1 MKYTSPYVALAQ
13 RPPELG
19 VFPTIDYD
27 AEYHLPE
34 ERINRRDGSLL
45 RLIPAGAFILGSAP
59 AEVDAEDMSDAR
71 ADGLRSETPQCRPA
85 LPAFYFGVFAV
96 TNEQFALFLTETQP
110 NPDELVRWLPR
121 PGRILSPVD
130 PAPKYQ
136 VEGGY
141 ESHPIVHV
149 SWFGADAYAKWAGL
163 RFPLEIEWEK
173 AARGVN
179 GRMFP
184 WGDNWD
190 DTRLNRPRQ
199 VADEVDAITPVDAH
213 VEGCSPYGIFQMV
226 GNVEEWCSDPY
237 DPGAYGRYSKG
248 DLQPHGA
255 GHRKVLRGGSFG
267 RETPQDFRCALRQS
281 SVPGPAKARLTG
293 LRCAS
298 SDLRWCPR

>member
-13 RPPELG
+13 HPPELRT
-19 VFPTIDYD
+19 FPTIDYD

-59 AEVDAEDMSDAR
+59 SELEAADISEAR
-71 ADGLRSETPQCRPA
+71 TDGAKAETPQCQPV

-110 NPDELVRWLPR
+110 NPEELTRWLPR
-121 PGRILSPVD
+121 LGKILP
-130 PAPKYQ
+130 PLEMAAGYR

-141 ESHPIVHV
+141 ESHPIVHI

-163 RFPLEIEWEK
+163 RLPREIEWEK
-173 AARGVN
+173 AARGPE
-179 GRMFP
+179 GRIFP
-184 WGDNWD
+184 WGDDWD
-190 DTRLNRPRQ
+190 ETRLNRSNQ
-199 VADEVDAITPVDAH
+199 TGDEADAVTPVDAH
-213 VEGCSPYGIFQMV
+213 LEGCSPYGIFQMV
-226 GNVEEWCSDPY
+226 GNVEEWCSEPY
-237 DPGAYGRYSKG
+237 DAEVYTRYSKN
-248 DLQPHGA
+248 DLQPPGM

-267 RETPQDFRCALRQS
+267 REHPQDFRCALRQS
-281 SVPGPAKARLTG
+281 SVPGPAKGRLTG

-298 SDLRWCPR
+298 SDLHWCPR